1 MNEPDATRPPAG
13 GDDPAAHAGGGEPRR
28 DERGDD
34 ARPGELHLDE
44 RDGYARPGEPRRD
57 ERGGDARP
65 RDPRV
70 IAGFAIGCG
79 AVFVA
84 TVGVYWNYW
93 QPAAATWLWAGGSFA
108 IGAVLGAAWA
118 ALRGA
123 RL

>member
-1 MNEPDATRPPAG
+1 MNEPDATRPPLG
-13 GDDPAAHAGGGEPRR
+13 GDDPAAHAGAGEPRR
-28 DERGDD
+28 DERGGD
-34 ARPGELHLDE
+34 ARP
-44 RDGYARPGEPRRD
+44 REPRRD